1 MRSLVVLAAL
11 WAGLM
16 AATPPASA
24 QPATS
29 AFGRRCDDQDELVRI
44 AIASGIE
51 GGMGNAAFNFRG
63 MLADPRQGDRKDACA
78 RPSSMAGILLN
89 TGSRNSLSGFHLYR
103 ERQGEGPHGYIDLDH
118 TTWRAATTSLW
129 RLRLP
134 DRFSNYSGHQAGE
147 KADPRNRAH
156 LMNCFAQ

>member
-29 AFGRRCDDQDELVRI
+29 AFGRLWCDHEDESVRI
-44 AIASGIE
+44 AIASGVE

-63 MLADPRQGDRKDACA
+63 TLEILDKEIAEDLRKTEFDGRHLAQYWLDELALR
-78 RPSSMAGILLN
+78 L
-89 TGSRNSLSGFHLYR
+89 HLYR
-103 ERQGEGPHGYIDLDH
+103 ERQGEGPHGYIDLIIYLQGGDDEPSMAAP
-118 TTWRAATTSLW
+118 TT
-129 RLRLP
+129 
-134 DRFSNYSGHQAGE
+134 
-147 KADPRNRAH
+147 
-156 LMNCFAQ
+156 